1 MFAGSTD
8 QAWYWALPLTL
19 GKTLVLF
26 VGLLLA
32 SRWLLPRL
40 FHEVAASHSAELF
53 VLLALVIVLLTAW
66 LTHLLGLSPALGA
79 FLAGMLLGESH
90 YRHQI
95 EADIRPFRD
104 ILLGLFF
111 VSIGMLIDLQL
122 FAHHGL
128 LILGLTL
135 ALLLIKGTVVAIL
148 VRGRGSDVETAWRS
162 GLALAQGGEFCFALM
177 AQMQQNQLMPAQ
189 ISGPLLAAT
198 FCSMVMT
205 PLLLRAA
212 PRIATGLHR
221 KPNQEAHL
229 EEISALN
236 AELHGHVVICG
247 YGRVG
252 QSIGRFLRREQQRF
266 VALDDD
272 PVRVREAAA
281 GESCVHYGD
290 SRRGDLLS
298 AVGLERAR
306 LLVVA
311 VDKTDI
317 ALLILKEAR
326 RLSATVP
333 ILVRTRDDSQL
344 AELKEAGANEVV
356 PELLESS
363 LMLASHALIM
373 LGVEEQRVQ
382 AGVNEVRHSRYKLLR
397 GFYHG
402 AQTNLL
408 GSQGQPKVLMHAV
421 NLVADAHA
429 CGRSLNT
436 LALEQL
442 GVEIQGQGV
451 RCVPETPCGCPG
463 HWPPSR
469 PAKHDCSVASGRCG
483 PQVSVLAYGADLV
496 NRQVGPVILFLL
508 AQPQAIHRLDQ
519 PIHRKTADQRH
530 DHAQRRTNQLADQA
544 DAAQATQRLLT
555 EDAAGDPAPYMQ
567 RPDTQHVVDLPF
579 ALGGDKAPDKQ
590 ATRHRAGHQRPDRMH
605 QVGAGTDRH
614 QPGQGTVMQEPRI
627 VATDDQCRHRTAD
640 HGHQRVHRHQATD
653 ALQGLCAHH
662 VEAEPADNQN
672 PRTQRQK
679 RNARRSERHQ
689 PPFAVATLAWP
700 QQPGRNCH
708 SRPYL
713 RKTGRRRRRSAPW
726 RTIAGRTWHAQRS
739 LRK

>member
-1 MFAGSTD
+1 MLVFANLLIILASSLVVIALFRRLQLPPVLGYLCVGLLVGPTAFDWVNDNEALPDLAELGVVFLLFSLGLEFSLSKMLALRRVVFGLGSLQVVTSGAVLGGLLALFGMPLAAALMLGTGLALSSTAIVSKELTSLGEIFSSHGQNAIGVLLFQDVIAVLLLTLVPVFAGSTD

-40 FHEVAASHSAELF
+40 FHEVA
-53 VLLALVIVLLTAW
+53 VIVLLTAW

-442 GVEIQGQGV
+442 GVEIQGLQRDGSELEVDADTTLRAGDTV
-451 RCVPETPCGCPG
+451 RV
-463 HWPPSR
+463 
-469 PAKHDCSVASGRCG
+469 SG
-483 PQVSVLAYGADLV
+483 PLA
-496 NRQVGPVILFLL
+496 
-508 AQPQAIHRLDQ
+508 AIE
-519 PIHRKTADQRH
+519 ACE
-530 DHAQRRTNQLADQA
+530 A
-544 DAAQATQRLLT
+544 RLL
-555 EDAAGDPAPYMQ
+555 
-567 RPDTQHVVDLPF
+567 
-579 ALGGDKAPDKQ
+579 GG
-590 ATRHRAGHQRPDRMH
+590 
-605 QVGAGTDRH
+605 
-614 QPGQGTVMQEPRI
+614 
-627 VATDDQCRHRTAD
+627 
-640 HGHQRVHRHQATD
+640 
-653 ALQGLCAHH
+653 
-662 VEAEPADNQN
+662 
-672 PRTQRQK
+672 
-679 RNARRSERHQ
+679 
-689 PPFAVATLAWP
+689 
-700 QQPGRNCH
+700 
-708 SRPYL
+708 
-713 RKTGRRRRRSAPW
+713 
-726 RTIAGRTWHAQRS
+726 
-739 LRK
+739 